1 MEIVATLFSR
11 LGVTT
16 LFADNIKESKS
27 CFKQGVHKWISQNYP
42 GAIQDLSK
50 AIELNPK
57 YAKAYYW
64 RGLTKI
70 KLQD

>member
-42 GAIQDLSK
+42 GAARDLSK

-57 YAKAYYW
+57 YAEAYGY
-64 RGLTKI
+64 RGI
-70 KLQD
+70 VNYFLQD